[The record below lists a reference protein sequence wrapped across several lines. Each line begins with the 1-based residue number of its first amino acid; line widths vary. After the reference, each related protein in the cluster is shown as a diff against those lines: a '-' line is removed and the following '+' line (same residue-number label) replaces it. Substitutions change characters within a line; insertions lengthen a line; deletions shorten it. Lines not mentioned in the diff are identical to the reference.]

1 MSEYD
6 RFTKAKK
13 KTKKEKKKMLCVCT
27 SVVYSQIEW
36 GKIESEWDENA
47 QCDL

>member
-13 KTKKEKKKMLCVCT
+13 KRKERKEDVVCVP
-27 SVVYSQIEW
+27 SVVYSRIEW
-36 GKIESEWDENA
+36 GEIESEWDGNT
-47 QCDL
+47 